1 MKSDTKPTSALQI
14 PTSMAQWMEL
24 FVDLIFVAAML
35 VFSSSVDGLHSGV
48 AKVWVEVSF
57 AMVWWIWL
65 CSTLLL
71 DRFRLR
77 DNLARFVL
85 LAQMFLIVLY
95 SIEAKS
101 GINHDHKMMVA
112 EFGGLLLTVALLWA
126 LVLREPG
133 DRTIYVKRMVVLN
146 LVGACFFFLA
156 APLKD
161 TFSYPL
167 CAAGLLIVLV
177 PTVVPSLV
185 AKEWPPFDREHL
197 VERLGTF
204 SLIVMGETFIDI
216 ALSISTR
223 HVGSKDVIVLLFQ
236 FLFVFSLWAAYFE
249 DIPHAGLQ
257 KARASLWLFFHFTR
271 QFSIVLIGMGV
282 AAIVNAPDGEHLPD
296 QDSVEIF
303 GMMALFYL
311 SLAVLDWCS
320 DRKPLKNL
328 ILFRLAGFVLTLA
341 IAILGVTVPSLK
353 LDELVLAATVVAMV
367 SAFIAP
373 ILIRKT
379 SAPESEPALSSHH
392 SV

>member
-146 LVGACFFFLA
+146 LVGACLFFLA

-177 PTVVPSLV
+177 PTVIPSLV
-185 AKEWPPFDREHL
+185 AKEWPPFNREHL

-257 KARASLWLFFHFTR
+257 KARASLWLFFHFTL

-282 AAIVNAPDGEHLPD
+282 AAIVNAPYGEHLPD

-328 ILFRLAGFVLTLA
+328 ILLRLAGSVLTLA
-341 IAILGVTVPSLK
+341 IALLGVTVPSLK

-379 SAPESEPALSSHH
+379 SAPESEPALSSLH

>member
-24 FVDLIFVAAML
+24 FVDLIFVAVML

-101 GINHDHKMMVA
+101 GINHDHKMMLA

-146 LVGACFFFLA
+146 LVGACLFFLA

-197 VERLGTF
+197 IERLGTF

-257 KARASLWLFFHFTR
+257 KARASLWLFFHFTF
-271 QFSIVLIGMGV
+271 QFSIVLIGMGI
-282 AAIVNAPDGEHLPD
+282 AAIVNAPNGEHLPD

-303 GMMALFYL
+303 GMMVLFYL
-311 SLAVLDWCS
+311 SLAALDWCS
-320 DRKPLKNL
+320 ERKPLKNL

-341 IAILGVTVPSLK
+341 IAIFGVTVPSLK

-373 ILIRKT
+373 KLIRKT
-379 SAPESEPALSSHH
+379 SPPESEPALSSHH